1 MATLDQCLSGSLILK
16 CLLGINLVF
25 EAFQAA
31 LVVKSLPAN
40 AGDVGDMGSI
50 PGLEWSPGEGLG
62 NLL

>member
-1 MATLDQCLSGSLILK
+1 MAALYQCPSGSLILK
-16 CLLGINLVF
+16 CLLGINLAF
-25 EAFQAA
+25 EAFQVA

-50 PGLEWSPGEGLG
+50 PGSEWSPGEGPG

>member
-1 MATLDQCLSGSLILK
+1 MNVAALGQCLSGSLILK

-40 AGDVGDMGSI
+40 AGDVGDLGSI
-50 PGLEWSPGEGLG
+50 PGSE
-62 NLL
+62 